1 MPLEAVMMV
10 LDNSEFSRNGDYAP
24 SRLDAQKDAATLLFN
39 AKTQSNPEN
48 TVGLLTLADPEL
60 LVTLTQDVQKIL
72 SALHGIQPRDQV
84 KLITALSI
92 AQLAL
97 KHRQNKNQRQRIVLF
112 LHSPI
117 PTADADA
124 LLRLGKKLKKNN
136 VSVDVVSWGQQVE
149 ENSELLSKFIEAVDG
164 SNENSHLLAAP
175 PGPSLLSDLLI
186 SSPIIQ
192 EEGGAV
198 PPGIT
203 SSAGFEFGVD
213 PNLDPE
219 LALALRIS
227 MEEEQARQQA
237 VAGTDATA
245 PTPPAVA
252 SATDD
257 ELAQALAMSM
267 NQDDQEMKDAM
278 DTEDAEADAEIQRAI
293 AMSLGQNSELDP
305 SFLGTL
311 PGVDPNDPRIK
322 DAANKKKEDEGKK

>member
-1 MPLEAVMMV
+1 MHNHLIIIPFYTDPLNRFAIAIPYY
-10 LDNSEFSRNGDYAP
+10 FIP
-24 SRLDAQKDAATLLFN
+24 
-39 AKTQSNPEN
+39 
-48 TVGLLTLADPEL
+48 
-60 LVTLTQDVQKIL
+60 
-72 SALHGIQPRDQV
+72 QV

-219 LALALRIS
+219 LALVCICFSSHACVSRLCVFQWKRSKPGSRPLPAQMPQLPPRPLLPVLRMTS
-227 MEEEQARQQA
+227 LLRYDCLH
-237 VAGTDATA
+237 G
-245 PTPPAVA
+245 
-252 SATDD
+252 
-257 ELAQALAMSM
+257 LADFSRHWQCL
-267 NQDDQEMKDAM
+267 
-278 DTEDAEADAEIQRAI
+278 
-293 AMSLGQNSELDP
+293 
-305 SFLGTL
+305 
-311 PGVDPNDPRIK
+311 
-322 DAANKKKEDEGKK
+322 